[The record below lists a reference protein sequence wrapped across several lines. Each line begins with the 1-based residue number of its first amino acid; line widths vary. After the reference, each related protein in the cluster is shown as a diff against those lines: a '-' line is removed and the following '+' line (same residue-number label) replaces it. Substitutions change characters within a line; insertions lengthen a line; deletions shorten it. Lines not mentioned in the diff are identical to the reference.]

1 MHATFKQY
9 DIIIGHMDQRKNN
22 QYVLRPFIS

>member
-9 DIIIGHMDQRKNN
+9 DIKMSHMDQRKNN
-22 QYVLRPFIS
+22 QYVLRHFVS